1 MTARNY
7 YSGDGV
13 WNWEKEREFQDA
25 LEEMATKVANAQEI
39 IELPEKFGRD
49 VRDVTDDFL
58 SYGYQYDVRNVDLEE
73 EEPQNDFLTKLEDFI
88 ASYNGTR
95 KRDFWEI
102 SEEEEESD
110 DDAEDLC
117 VARPPVQQGM
127 LSDEDSDAPME
138 EEEEVSVLLMWQC
151 LEASPTPCRAR
162 LTESQPLYSYSF

>member
-39 IELPEKFGRD
+39 IELSEKFGRD

-58 SYGYQYDVRNVDLEE
+58 SYGYQYDVRNIDLEE

-102 SEEEEESD
+102 SED
-110 DDAEDLC
+110 TEDLHAA
-117 VARPPVQQGM
+117 ARPPVQQEM
-127 LSDEDSDAPME
+127 LNEEDSAESMEEEE
-138 EEEEVSVLLMWQC
+138 EEEEVSVFC
-151 LEASPTPCRAR
+151 LCVII
-162 LTESQPLYSYSF
+162 